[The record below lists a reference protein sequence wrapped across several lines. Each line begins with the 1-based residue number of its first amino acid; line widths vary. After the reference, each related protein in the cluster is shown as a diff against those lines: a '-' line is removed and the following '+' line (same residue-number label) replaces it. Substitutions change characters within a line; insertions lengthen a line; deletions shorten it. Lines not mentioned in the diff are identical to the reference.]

1 MNSSLRSTLKPGAA
15 LMTLALA
22 AMMLLSSPAHAQL
35 ERRDSDFDKM
45 LHKLGRGIV
54 NVLTGWIEIPKEI
67 AEAWRETDPV
77 SGFVVGGIKGI
88 GYTIVRTVAGFY
100 EILTFPMPFPENYGP
115 IIEPEFVLPP
125 LFGEDLP
132 PFEDKAF

>member
-1 MNSSLRSTLKPGAA
+1 MKLSFRKILQPSAGLVAVAIAATMALST
-15 LMTLALA
+15 
-22 AMMLLSSPAHAQL
+22 PAQAQTN
-35 ERRDSDFDKM
+35 RRDTDFDKM
-45 LHKLGRGIV
+45 LHKLGRGIA
-54 NVLTGWIEIPKEI
+54 NVLTGWMEIPKEI
-67 AEAWRETDPV
+67 AEAWRETDPIT
-77 SGFVVGGIKGI
+77 GLIVGGIKGI
-88 GYTIVRTVAGFY
+88 GYTIVRTFAGFY

>member
-1 MNSSLRSTLKPGAA
+1 MKPTAA
-15 LMTLALA
+15 VMALLIAGVMLLA
-22 AMMLLSSPAHAQL
+22 APSHAQM

-54 NVLTGWIEIPKEI
+54 NVLTGWMEIPKEI

-77 SGFVVGGIKGI
+77 TGLVVGGIKGV
-88 GYTIVRTVAGFY
+88 GYTVVRTVAGVY
-100 EILTFPMPFPENYGP
+100 EIFTFPMPFPENYGP

-125 LFGEDLP
+125 IFGEDLP